1 MKRVCPATLALL
13 LALALM
19 PVAAPAQQPAAA
31 APQASAA
38 PETNP
43 VANGFRKL
51 METEA
56 KDTSAAI
63 EAMPADKFGFRPTP
77 QQNTFGHLA
86 VHIVRVNYGLCSLIS
101 GVKGPKPPDLKD
113 DDPKDTLV
121 PAVKAS
127 FDFCTQSLAQL
138 DDSKLGEQLP
148 FFGGRMMSRGAMI
161 VTMSEDMGDH
171 YSTAAM
177 YLRLNGLLPPTAQ
190 PKK

>member
-1 MKRVCPATLALL
+1 MKRVCLAI
-13 LALALM
+13 LALALALALT
-19 PVAAPAQQPAAA
+19 PIAAPAQQAPATGAGA
-31 APQASAA
+31 TAE

-43 VANGFRKL
+43 IANAFRKL

-56 KDTSAAI
+56 KDTVAAI
-63 EAMPADKFGFRPTP
+63 EEMPADKFGFRPTP

-113 DDPKDTLV
+113 DDPRDTLTG
-121 PAVKAS
+121 AVKAS

-148 FFGGRMMSRGAMI
+148 FFGGRMLSRGAMI